1 MAVIPRILDKVA
13 SVLECYV
20 SFRRRA
26 SVCFI
31 IELDLLK
38 RRVGVATAASQTVRS
53 AMFPG
58 IDIAG
63 LAVGILSKMGRQ
75 GGKHGT
81 VDVAKGL
88 VGTCLLSILYVLL
101 LDALGVH
108 GKEQFE
114 TLQSI
119 KCRYLFPVG
128 HRLNQ
133 HHCSRTARWS
143 GPHGPSSDRTAT

>member
-31 IELDLLK
+31 IEPDLLK
-38 RRVGVATAASQTVRS
+38 RRAGVAKAASQTVRS

-58 IDIAG
+58 IDIQG
-63 LAVGILSKMGRQ
+63 LAVGILRKMEKH

-81 VDVAKGL
+81 VDVTKGL
-88 VGTCLLSILYVLL
+88 VGICFLSILSVMCY
-101 LDALGVH
+101 
-108 GKEQFE
+108 F
-114 TLQSI
+114 
-119 KCRYLFPVG
+119 
-128 HRLNQ
+128 
-133 HHCSRTARWS
+133 
-143 GPHGPSSDRTAT
+143 